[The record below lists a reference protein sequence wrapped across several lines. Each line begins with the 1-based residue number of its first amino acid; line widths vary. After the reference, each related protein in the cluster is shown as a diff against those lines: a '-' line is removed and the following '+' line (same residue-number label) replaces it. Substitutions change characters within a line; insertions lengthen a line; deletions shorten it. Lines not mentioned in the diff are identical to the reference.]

1 MVGQVVRQSAGR
13 RRARGDETKTGAK
26 AGVWSSKIR
35 EGGKEKG
42 RERERRDYFITHTAM
57 SVCSSKSA

>member
-1 MVGQVVRQSAGR
+1 M
-13 RRARGDETKTGAK
+13 
-26 AGVWSSKIR
+26 WSSKIR

-57 SVCSSKSA
+57 SVCSSKSGAKGGFLIFFVSHTLAIPRPVYLCL